1 MGYFPLFIDLSG
13 VPVLVVGGGNI
24 AARRVQVML
33 DFGADVTVV
42 APDILPQIQRL
53 CDHSFSAGDETGKE
67 KRQPHKEEEELDGS
81 GRKGR
86 LLLRRRPFLP
96 SDVDGMR
103 IVLAATDDPSVNRL
117 AIETGRSAG
126 ALCNRADKKEEC
138 DFYFPSVVH
147 RCGVTVGICSG
158 GASPSTTKGVRMQIE
173 DVLRSME
180 TGSME
185 TYKK

>member
-13 VPVLVVGGGNI
+13 VPVLVVGGGHI
-24 AARRVQVML
+24 AARRVQALL

-67 KRQPHKEEEELDGS
+67 KRQPHKEEVLDGS

-86 LLLRRRPFLP
+86 LMLCRRPFIL
-96 SDVDGMR
+96 SDADGMR
-103 IVLAATDDPSVNRL
+103 IVLAATDDPAVNGQVVE
-117 AIETGRSAG
+117 AGRAVG

-138 DFYFPSVVH
+138 DFYFPSIVG

>member
-1 MGYFPLFIDLSG
+1 MGYFPLFIDLAG
-13 VPVLVVGGGNI
+13 VPVLVVGGGHI
-24 AARRVQVML
+24 AARRVRALL

-42 APDILPQIQRL
+42 APDILPQIQHL
-53 CDHSFSAGDETGKE
+53 CDRSFSAGDETGKE
-67 KRQPHKEEEELDGS
+67 KRETRKEETAADGS

-86 LLLRRRPFLP
+86 LMLCRRPFIL
-96 SDVDGMR
+96 SDADGMR
-103 IVLAATDDPSVNRL
+103 IVLAATDDPAVNGQVVE
-117 AIETGRSAG
+117 AGRAVG

-138 DFYFPSVVH
+138 DFYFPSIVR